1 MRSTKNP
8 DIYFSKSKKK
18 PAVQKIIDNID
29 DYTIED
35 LENLKGTQFPKWV
48 REELVNY
55 KNRNGLTSQSI
66 AEKIAAMMV
75 AASQI
80 K

>member
-1 MRSTKNP
+1 MFASGS
-8 DIYFSKSKKK
+8 ISY
-18 PAVQKIIDNID
+18 AVQKIIDNID
-29 DYTIED
+29 DYTVED
-35 LENLKGTQFPKWV
+35 LENLKGTQFPKWI
-48 REELVNY
+48 REELVDF

-75 AASQI
+75 AASQ